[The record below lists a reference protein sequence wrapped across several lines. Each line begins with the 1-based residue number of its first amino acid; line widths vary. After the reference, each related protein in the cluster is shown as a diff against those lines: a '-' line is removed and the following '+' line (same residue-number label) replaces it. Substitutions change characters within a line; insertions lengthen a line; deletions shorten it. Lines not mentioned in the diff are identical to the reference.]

1 MLCVFFFFKQKT
13 AYEMRIS
20 DWSSTC
26 ALPIYRRRLV
36 RRYAII
42 RIAGARAECRSG
54 LERAGQARRAVII
67 RHARLKMAV
76 LIPEREIDLVLGIV
90 LERQL
95 LAIQTAARSEERRVG
110 KECVSKCRSRWSPY
124 HYKKNKQKITDRV
137 RYGMAISNA

>member
-95 LAIQTAARSEERRVG
+95 LAIQPAALLRAVGEGVVRVDAEIAARKRTRLNS
-110 KECVSKCRSRWSPY
+110 S
-124 HYKKNKQKITDRV
+124 H
-137 RYGMAISNA
+137 